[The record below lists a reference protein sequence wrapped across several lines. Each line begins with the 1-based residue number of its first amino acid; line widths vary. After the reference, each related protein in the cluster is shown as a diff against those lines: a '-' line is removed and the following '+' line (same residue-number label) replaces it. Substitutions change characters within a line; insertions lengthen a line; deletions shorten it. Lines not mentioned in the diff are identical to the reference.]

1 VNQRYRFPVQGFVVL
16 LLLVAFA
23 MPAMLHAQD
32 VQYSISNEFRYGKGL
47 SFENDNTGS
56 KEYLEDLFNT
66 RFYVGDFTLGFRV
79 QVDKPREY
87 GRDTLGLTQYY
98 AEFNRDGLRARGGT
112 FYNLVGRGMVMNT
125 FESRPLG
132 FNTQS
137 EGIKLNYEMPEL
149 SVGGWGGVLNYADIL
164 SSTRVEE
171 YLLRGANATIRP
183 IPEVNI
189 GGSYMAA
196 TGRRNIR
203 NGFPFEFDA
212 YLREVFVEGNYEA
225 FRAYVNYA
233 DKRTPLDSARRE
245 LTDSPEFGNGWYGL
259 LGYTSELF
267 GITAE
272 YKDYRF
278 DVVKPNEQQSSSRP
292 TRALPFQNP
301 VTLIPEHD
309 KTLLARNT
317 HAIDVSDELGFQV
330 ESLIYPVED
339 MTITLLAAAASRHN
353 AWTPSQI
360 TDTNDVTSTVYS
372 RINEN
377 APIFPNLSEAE
388 FSPYWEVY
396 AQGEYQVD
404 EDLSVIVG
412 LQRRDNTIYH
422 DGDGV
427 ISPSLEIVK
436 ASTLLL
442 ESQIGL
448 DERDNL
454 HAILETQRVYESKK
468 TTPGNDSLG
477 IDPFDGKYMNL
488 LLTLE
493 YSRSPRWSVNTRVEW
508 SSAKNERGGE
518 AFGLGTDVAIWPVI
532 GATYRIGNAHTFGM
546 QYGAERGGMV
556 CTGGV
561 CRLINPFTG
570 FRLSLTSKL

>member
-1 VNQRYRFPVQGFVVL
+1 VNQRYPRSVQVPAL
-16 LLLVAFA
+16 LLLAIFA
-23 MPAMLHAQD
+23 IPAILHAQD
-32 VQYSISNEFRYGKGL
+32 VQYSISNEFRYGNGQR
-47 SFENDNTGS
+47 FENDLTGR

-66 RFYVGDFTLGFRV
+66 RFYVGDFTLGFRI

-98 AEFNRDGLRARGGT
+98 AEFNRDGLRARVGT

-125 FESRPLG
+125 FESRSLG

-137 EGIKLNYEMPEL
+137 EGIKLNYEMPEF
-149 SVGGWGGVLNYADIL
+149 SAGGWGGVMTYADIL

-171 YLLRGANATIRP
+171 YLLRGANATVRP
-183 IPEVNI
+183 IPEISV

-196 TGRRNIR
+196 SARKTR
-203 NGFPFEFDA
+203 NGFANAFDA
-212 YLREVFVEGNYEA
+212 YLREAFVEGHYDA
-225 FRAYVNYA
+225 FRAYLNYA
-233 DKRTPLDSARRE
+233 DKRTQLDSLPRL
-245 LTDSPEFGNGWYGL
+245 LTESSEFGTGWYGL
-259 LGYTSELF
+259 LGYTSDMF

-278 DVVKPNEQQSSSRP
+278 DVVKPNEQQSSTRS

-301 VTLIPEHD
+301 VTLVPEHD
-309 KTLLARNT
+309 KTLLARNP
-317 HAIDVSDELGFQV
+317 HAIDVNDELGFQV
-330 ESLIYPVED
+330 ESLIYPTED
-339 MTITLLAAAASRHN
+339 MTVTLLAAAASRHN
-353 AWTPSQI
+353 AWTPSQV
-360 TDTNDVTSTVYS
+360 TDTSGDVEVVYN
-372 RINEN
+372 RINES
-377 APIFPNLSEAE
+377 APIFPNLSDAE
-388 FSPYWEVY
+388 YSPYWEVY

-404 EDLSVIVG
+404 ENLSVIVG
-412 LQRRDNTIYH
+412 LQRRDNIIYH
-422 DGDGV
+422 DGEGGDTK
-427 ISPSLEIVK
+427 PSSEIVK

-442 ESQIGL
+442 ESQIGIN
-448 DERDNL
+448 ERDNL
-454 HAILETQRVYESKK
+454 HAILETQRMYESKK
-468 TTPGNDSLG
+468 ITPGSDSLG
-477 IDPFDGKYMNL
+477 IDAFDGKYMNL

-493 YSRSPRWSVNTRVEW
+493 YSRSPRWSVNTRIEW

-532 GATYRIGNAHTFGM
+532 GATYRIGDAHTFGV
-546 QYGAERGGMV
+546 QYGAERGGVV